1 MEKFAVEKFE
11 EVIEC
16 YFLPGILG
24 LLVIIAYLDSCITE
38 RLLFS
43 LYKNLSVVGGLF
55 LSCLTLIIGMII
67 DSTRHLIFE
76 RISLLK
82 AFGISSTPILSFFDA
97 DDKIISIND
106 EKVQWYRY
114 FTRRSYYYSEF
125 IGNIGLALL
134 PAPLFISNLL
144 TKYFSIE
151 SNWLIFVINGIVFL
165 ISITSLFHYILSM
178 KTYSDIIKK
187 IKNK

>member
-1 MEKFAVEKFE
+1 MEKFALEKFE

-43 LYKNLSVVGGLF
+43 LYKNLSVAGGLF
-55 LSCLTLIIGMII
+55 LIFLALIIGMII
-67 DSTRHLIFE
+67 DSIRHLIFE
-76 RISLLK
+76 RTSLLK
-82 AFGISSTPILSFFDA
+82 RFGISSTPILSFFDV
-97 DDKIISIND
+97 DDKFISIND
-106 EKVQWYRY
+106 EKVQWYRF
-114 FTRRSYYYSEF
+114 FTRSSYHYSEF
-125 IGNIGLALL
+125 IGNIGLALF
-134 PAPLFISNLL
+134 PAPFFISNLI

-151 SNWLIFVINGIVFL
+151 SNWLIYVIKGIVFL

-178 KTYSDIIKK
+178 KTYCDIIKK
-187 IKNK
+187 LKNK